1 MKAISSTKVT
11 NRTISGGQDSPGSID
26 RIWSEIVRCA
36 EQEKMGP
43 GRQLPSMR
51 ELAERLNVKP
61 TVVRDALLH
70 AQARGA
76 IRIVPRVGAFLQTT
90 AIAARSMTAGIN
102 DAIPIALQSTLATG
116 TNNVLHL
123 LDARRLIEVELVGRA
138 AERRRLEDL
147 LPVRRALESL
157 LQFASNLDRAEY
169 VERDIRFHVAIARL
183 SGNEVLAGIQSTLM
197 ELSRPYLLEIPRTS
211 ERQTLTDQS
220 HTTIYAALVEGDVE
234 GARRE
239 MQSHL
244 SLAYDSML
252 GELRRLPTEVQHES

>member
-1 MKAISSTKVT
+1 M
-11 NRTISGGQDSPGSID
+11 
-26 RIWSEIVRCA
+26 RCA
-36 EQEKMGP
+36 EQDQTSP
-43 GRQLPSMR
+43 GEQLPSVR
-51 ELAERLNVKP
+51 ELAERLHVKP

-90 AIAARSMTAGIN
+90 AIAARSLTAGIS
-102 DAIPIALQSTLATG
+102 DAIPLALQSALATG
-116 TNNVLHL
+116 TTNVLHL

-157 LQFASNLDRAEY
+157 LKLAPTQDRSEY
-169 VERDIRFHVAIARL
+169 VERDIRFHVAIAKL
-183 SGNEVLAGIQSTLM
+183 SGNDVLAGIQSTLM
-197 ELSRPYLLEIPRTS
+197 ELLRPHLLEIPRSS
-211 ERQTLTDQS
+211 ERQALTDQS
-220 HTTIYAALVEGDVE
+220 HTTIYAALVDGDVE